1 MGRGGDRFGS
11 KCSDGSVPVTLDGT
25 FLIGLAVPIEETESM
40 EKLAVAY
47 LANIWVVEVL
57 DLLYGVLGFDVLS
70 NGLYTGYLCTVCWVL
85 L

>member
-1 MGRGGDRFGS
+1 
-11 KCSDGSVPVTLDGT
+11 
-25 FLIGLAVPIEETESM
+25 M

-70 NGLYTGYLCTVCWVL
+70 NGLYTGYLCTVCWIL